1 MRRCTFFSR
10 FCSRPPR
17 TDDGLGEDGEA
28 NNEKR
33 VRSPR
38 DWSAIALAVLRS
50 LQFLYVAFAYY
61 SLQDFQ
67 RSSYF
72 RDDGPWHHPPDQMRQ
87 SWRTLRWV
95 RTQASVILV
104 YHTFIIVIPG
114 LLRLLKPTRRPFTGL
129 SAVFGDGC
137 AMVAMLNIM
146 VQLDTAH
153 EDYCHRPPP
162 RADPITHAMFSFGRN
177 DQHHHHNM
185 DRHRA
190 VCRSLDVVFGLGGII
205 IVSYLWSALVTAWRA
220 KQSSPPSV
228 HAKVEQVRDVEQ
240 GVTPRPAVVMPE
252 AATRPQATSSQRQD
266 SPPPPYRP
274 AVAELAQEPDAG
286 TGYPRGRVSMETVSS
301 VGLDNYLVSDGW
313 RAPEEPP
320 VYSSRP
326 PSLHHAHL

>member
-1 MRRCTFFSR
+1 MRRCTFFSG

-17 TDDGLGEDGEA
+17 TNDRPGEDSEA
-28 NNEKR
+28 VNEKR
-33 VRSPR
+33 VRNPR
-38 DWSAIALAVLRS
+38 DWSAIALTALRF
-50 LQFLYVAFAYY
+50 LQFVYFAFAYC

-72 RDDGPWHHPPDQMRQ
+72 RDDGPWHRPPDQMRH

-104 YHTFIIVIPG
+104 YHAFILVIPG
-114 LLRLLKPTRRPFTGL
+114 LLRLLKPMRRPFTSL

-137 AMVAMLNIM
+137 AIVAMLNIM
-146 VQLDTAH
+146 VQLDAAH

-162 RADPITHAMFSFGRN
+162 RADSITDAMFSFGRN
-177 DQHHHHNM
+177 DHHHHHNM
-185 DRHRA
+185 DRHRS
-190 VCRSLDVVFGLGGII
+190 VCRSLDVVFGLGGLII
-205 IVSYLWSALVTAWRA
+205 ISYLWSALVTAWRA
-220 KQSSPPSV
+220 KQPSPSV
-228 HAKVEQVRDVEQ
+228 HAKVEQARDVEQ
-240 GVTPRPAVVMPE
+240 GVSQRPAVMEE
-252 AATRPQATSSQRQD
+252 ARPHATSSRRQD

-274 AVAELAQEPDAG
+274 VVPDLAQDPDAAPS
-286 TGYPRGRVSMETVSS
+286 YPRGRASMETVSS

-326 PSLHHAHL
+326 PSLHHVRL